1 MTGLA
6 NTEGKLVDWQVG
18 QVKEGMVSNERKKK
32 LLVLKDDVQDHS
44 DSKFEPLLEA
54 ALWKK

>member
-1 MTGLA
+1 
-6 NTEGKLVDWQVG
+6 
-18 QVKEGMVSNERKKK
+18 MVSNERKKK
-32 LLVLKDDVQDHS
+32 KKLLVLKGDVQDHS